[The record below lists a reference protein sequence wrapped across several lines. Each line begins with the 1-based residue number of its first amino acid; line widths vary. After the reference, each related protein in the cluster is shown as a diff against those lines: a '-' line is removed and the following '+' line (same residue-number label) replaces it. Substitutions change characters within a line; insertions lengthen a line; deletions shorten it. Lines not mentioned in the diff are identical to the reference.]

1 MEQRQMSDSNRVE
14 SERDLTAGV
23 SVEKLAEGEP
33 FFGQVG
39 DDAVYLVRDGEDVR
53 AFGAS
58 CTHYGAPL
66 SDGLLHAGILRCPWH
81 HARFSVSDGGLCG
94 GPALDSLP
102 RFEVEVKDGSAFVGR
117 RLEREQL
124 AAPGSEADGPESV
137 VIIGAGAAGIAAAE
151 TLRREG
157 YRGPIALVDPDPDAP
172 YDRPNLSKAY
182 LSGEAPEE
190 WLPLRD
196 EEFLATNGIERV
208 LARAVGI
215 DRENRTV
222 ELDSG
227 KTLTYGAVLLAP
239 GSSARTLELEGADLP
254 HVHTL
259 RSLEDCRA
267 IIEAAEESDRA
278 VVVGASFI
286 GMEVAA
292 ALTARG
298 LDVSVVAPDEVPF
311 ARTLGSE
318 LGGYL
323 RDVHEEQG
331 VDFHLGRTARRIEE
345 NGVVLDDGT
354 RVGGDLVVLGV
365 GAVPELGLAEAAGL
379 ELDDGILVDDRLR
392 SSDPHV
398 YAAGDVARFP
408 DPRSGR
414 PIRIE
419 HWVVAGRQGRTA
431 ARNILGH
438 DEPFRDPP
446 FFWTRQFGQSVA
458 YVGHAVEWERT
469 EIEGDCQADG
479 CEVAFVSGG
488 RRLALGTLGRA
499 EHSLRAEVEWERE
512 VGQESLRDGA

>member
-1 MEQRQMSDSNRVE
+1 MSE
-14 SERDLTAGV
+14 SDRAEGKRDLTAGV
-23 SVEKLAEGEP
+23 PIEKLEEGVP
-33 FFGQVG
+33 TFGQVG
-39 DDAVYLVRDGEDVR
+39 DDAVYLVRVGDEVK

-81 HARFSVSDGGLCG
+81 HARFSVSGGDLLG
-94 GPALDSLP
+94 GPALDPLP
-102 RFEVEVKDGSAFVGR
+102 RFDVEVRDGSAFVGR
-117 RLEREQL
+117 RLEREQP

-196 EEFLATNGIERV
+196 KEFLAANRIERV

-215 DRENRTV
+215 DRKNRTI

-267 IIEAAEESDRA
+267 IIEAAEESSRA

-292 ALTARG
+292 ALTERG

-311 ARTLGSE
+311 ARTLGSA

-323 RDVHEEQG
+323 RAVHEEQG
-331 VDFHLGRTARRIEE
+331 VDFHLGRTARTIEE

-354 RVGGDLVVLGV
+354 RVDGDLVILGV

-392 SSDPHV
+392 SSDPDV
-398 YAAGDVARFP
+398 FAAGDVARFP
-408 DPRSGR
+408 DPRSGD

-438 DEPFRDPP
+438 DEPFLDPP
-446 FFWTRQFGQSVA
+446 FFWTRQFGKSVA
-458 YVGHAVEWERT
+458 YVGHAIEWDRT
-469 EIEGDCQADG
+469 EIDGDCRAES
-479 CEVAFVSGG
+479 CAVAFLRGD
-488 RRLALGTLGRA
+488 RRMALGTLGHGER
-499 EHSLRAEVEWERE
+499 SLRAEVEWERE
-512 VGQESLRDGA
+512 VGQE